1 VGVMVVDERKQP
13 VPGPYVVRFGGW
25 TLERYLREAPES
37 GVWEFV
43 RGEVVVHSP
52 ASAEHQDVVGFV
64 YWLLRGYCEARGW
77 GKVLMGPAAVEVL
90 PGVVREPDVFVL
102 PPEEVSKATGVPLR
116 VKPVLVVEV
125 TSPATRGMDLGEK
138 AEEYRQAGVA
148 EYWVVDGEG
157 QELTSHRLRGGV
169 WEVERWKAGRLPSQS
184 VPGFWVEVQWLWRRP
199 LPPADTCLREVVEG
213 A

>member
-1 VGVMVVDERKQP
+1 MVVDERKQP
-13 VPGPYVVRFGGW
+13 VPGPYVVRLGGW

-64 YWLLRGYCEARGW
+64 YWLLRGYCEARSW

-102 PPEEVSKATGVPLR
+102 PPEEVPKASGVPLQ

-157 QELTSHRLRGGV
+157 QELTSHRLREGV

-199 LPPADTCLREVVEG
+199 LPPADACLREILES

>member
-1 VGVMVVDERKQP
+1 VMVVDERKQP

-52 ASAEHQDVVGFV
+52 ASAEHQDLVLF
-64 YWLLRGYCEARGW
+64 LARLFAGYCEARGW

-90 PGVVREPDVFVL
+90 LGVVREPDVFVL
-102 PPEEVSKATGVPLR
+102 PPEEVPNATGVPLR

-169 WEVERWKAGRLPSQS
+169 WRWSGGRRGGFRAGRCR
-184 VPGFWVEVQWLWRRP
+184 GFWVEVQWLWRRP
-199 LPPADTCLREVVEG
+199 LPPVDACLREVVEG
-213 A
+213 T

>member
-1 VGVMVVDERKQP
+1 MVVDERKQP
-13 VPGPYVVRFGGW
+13 VPGPYVVRLGGW
-25 TLERYLREAPES
+25 SLERYLREAPES
-37 GVWEFV
+37 EVWEFV
-43 RGEVVVHSP
+43 HGEVVVHSP

-64 YWLLRGYCEARGW
+64 YWLLRGYCESRSW

-102 PPEEVSKATGVPLR
+102 PPEEVPKATGVPLR

-148 EYWVVDGEG
+148 EYWVVDVEG
-157 QELTSHRLRGGV
+157 QELTSYRLRGGV
-169 WEVERWKAGRLPSQS
+169 WEVERWKAGRLPSES
-184 VPGFWVEVQWLWRRP
+184 VPGFWVEVQWLWKRP
-199 LPPADTCLREVVEG
+199 LPPADACFREILEG

>member
-1 VGVMVVDERKQP
+1 MVVDERKQP

-52 ASAEHQDVVGFV
+52 ASAEHQDLVLF
-64 YWLLRGYCEARGW
+64 LARLFAGYCEARSW

-102 PPEEVSKATGVPLR
+102 PPEEVPKASGVPLR

-199 LPPADTCLREVVEG
+199 LPPADACLREVLG
-213 A
+213 GT

>member
-1 VGVMVVDERKQP
+1 MGLMVVDERKQP
-13 VPGPYVVRFGGW
+13 VPGPYVVRLGGW

-64 YWLLRGYCEARGW
+64 YWLLRGYCEARSW

-102 PPEEVSKATGVPLR
+102 PPEEVPKASGVPLQ

-157 QELTSHRLRGGV
+157 QELTSHRLREGV

-199 LPPADTCLREVVEG
+199 LPPADACLREILES

>member
-1 VGVMVVDERKQP
+1 
-13 VPGPYVVRFGGW
+13 
-25 TLERYLREAPES
+25 
-37 GVWEFV
+37 V

-102 PPEEVSKATGVPLR
+102 PPEEVPKATGVPLR

-157 QELTSHRLRGGV
+157 QELTSHRLLRGRLGGGAVEGGEASEPVGAGV
-169 WEVERWKAGRLPSQS
+169 LGGGPVAVEAAPAARGRLPQGN
-184 VPGFWVEVQWLWRRP
+184 PGERLGRTGRGHHVHRRDRPRAHREAGTGP
-199 LPPADTCLREVVEG
+199 LPHR
-213 A
+213 